1 VQFKVLYL
9 TLIIFLTSSCS
20 LIQQYNCNQQAAL
33 EKGTLLIHDKF
44 PRSINDPNPIKIYE
58 RDGFWRIKGTLPPKV
73 AGGVPNVKLDRKT
86 CKLVAIYH
94 TQ

>member
-1 VQFKVLYL
+1 LVKLDN
-9 TLIIFLTSSCS
+9 CS
-20 LIQQYNCNQQAAL
+20 EQIAL
-33 EKGTLLIHDKF
+33 SKGTNLIHKKF
-44 PRSINDPNPIKIYE
+44 PSSINDPNPIKIYD
-58 RDGFWRIKGTLPPKV
+58 RDELWIIKGTLPYKV

>member
-9 TLIIFLTSSCS
+9 TSIVFLTSSCS
-20 LIQQYNCNQQAAL
+20 LIKQDNCNKRTAL
-33 EKGTLLIHDKF
+33 DKGTQLIHEKF

-58 RDGFWRIKGTLPPKV
+58 RDKVWRIKSTLPPKV
-73 AGGVPNVKLDRKT
+73 TGGVQNVKLDRKT